1 METVTPRA
9 DLYAEMTKDTRY
21 TRSRFSPQ
29 QAESNK
35 QPSTKT
41 ASLYKLMLNYIGEV
55 GWKKHIEIL
64 KKNSPC

>member
-9 DLYAEMTKDTRY
+9 DLDAEMTKDTRY
-21 TRSRFSPQ
+21 TRSRFSSQ

-41 ASLYKLMLNYIGEV
+41 ASPLQTNVEL
-55 GWKKHIEIL
+55 
-64 KKNSPC
+64 

>member
-9 DLYAEMTKDTRY
+9 DLDAEMTKDTRY

-41 ASLYKLMLNYIGEV
+41 ASPLQTNVEL
-55 GWKKHIEIL
+55 
-64 KKNSPC
+64 